1 MWQRTEIQ
9 ALLHV
14 HSLILKTKMGLFV
27 QIRMQPQTHKLAQF
41 RPKPPN
47 SPAAPAARSARLCNK
62 LKRMPTDLLARLEE
76 WKSRFGAPDVQELH
90 QLLAD
95 LAGHRVTD
103 ADSLIRLHE
112 CLLFLRAYPADAQVM
127 RLADAALFSFAQRV
141 AELSDLSAFEDA
153 AVSGIAGTSFS
164 AVFSYEVARQLVA
177 RYPRHIDIDW
187 ENYDRAEKLG
197 PVLRRFLP
205 LVEEDWPVEAHV
217 PFRAWMDAARPR
229 RSTALGWLLER
240 IASLPLSPRDQADLY
255 ESLELLLL
263 WRIGP
268 RTSRSR
274 MRLPVRKPYFH
285 RKPLLRRGDIDLAL
299 ELHGPPLPV
308 TQLSNSEARKM
319 LDLILG
325 TSAMR
330 YRELYG
336 FTHPDPQRV
345 FRAPAGRGVEIV
357 FFGVPP
363 EWRLPLRAY
372 HAGMFFKNG
381 VPAGYVEVLSLFDRA
396 EVGFNLYYTFREGES
411 AWLYARL
418 LRLFRQ
424 ILGVRCFSVD
434 PYQVGL
440 ENDEALD
447 SGAFW
452 FYRKLGFRPLDE
464 AAAQL
469 VDREEDRMLRTP
481 GYRSSRRTL
490 QKLAH
495 SYLLYEC
502 EDAEHG
508 AWDRF
513 RVRNLGLA
521 CAGMPADDSPLRRI
535 AEHWSAEERAAVEA
549 IVRAKSSPDEAR
561 YLRLM
566 QRHPRLRA
574 AVIELG
580 REP

>member
-1 MWQRTEIQ
+1 
-9 ALLHV
+9 
-14 HSLILKTKMGLFV
+14 
-27 QIRMQPQTHKLAQF
+27 
-41 RPKPPN
+41 
-47 SPAAPAARSARLCNK
+47 
-62 LKRMPTDLLARLEE
+62 MPTDLLARLED
-76 WKSRFGAPDVQELH
+76 WRTRFGAPDVHQLH

-95 LAGHRVTD
+95 IADHCFTD
-103 ADSLIRLHE
+103 AHSLIRLHE
-112 CLLFLRAYPADAQVM
+112 CLLFLRAYPADPEVL
-127 RLADAALFSFAQRV
+127 RLADAALFSFARRV
-141 AELSDLSAFEDA
+141 AELSDLTAFEDA

-164 AVFSYEVARQLVA
+164 AVFSYEVARQLYT
-177 RYPRHIDIDW
+177 RYPRHIEIDW
-187 ENYDRAEKLG
+187 ENYGQAEKLG

-205 LVEEDWPVEAHV
+205 LVAEDWPVEAHV
-217 PFRAWMDAARPR
+217 PFRAWMDAARPPG
-229 RSTALGWLLER
+229 SSALGWLIGR
-240 IASLPLSPRDQADLY
+240 ISELPLGARDRADLY

-268 RTSRSR
+268 RASRSR

-285 RKPLLRRGDIDLAL
+285 HEPLLRRRDIDLAL

-308 TQLSNSEARKM
+308 TQLSKPEARKM
-319 LDLILG
+319 LDPILD

-336 FTHPDPQRV
+336 FTHPDARRV
-345 FRAPAGRGVEIV
+345 FRASAGRGVEIV

-372 HAGMFFKNG
+372 LAGMFFKNG
-381 VPAGYVEVLSLFDRA
+381 VPAGYVEALSLFERT

-424 ILGVRCFSVD
+424 ILGARCFSVD

-452 FYRKLGFRPLDE
+452 FYRKLGFRPLDA

-469 VDREEDRMLRTP
+469 VEREEDRIRRTP

-490 QKLAH
+490 QKLAQ

-502 EDAEHG
+502 PDAEHG

-513 RVRNLGLA
+513 RMRNLGLR
-521 CAGMPADDSPLRRI
+521 CAATVAGHSPLRRI
-535 AEHWSAEERAAVEA
+535 AENWSAADKAAVEA
-549 IVRAKSSPDEAR
+549 IVCAKSGPDEAR

-566 QRHPRLRA
+566 QRHARLRA
-574 AVIELG
+574 AMIELG
-580 REP
+580 REHSDDPHSPRLRTDSSALYT